1 MEPASL
7 STHLSIND
15 WLNLRLALGLL
26 LLMLSLIVGIAGV
39 AMRAWLR
46 LRAAQRASGAG
57 LQGRRHRSL
66 EASASVWP
74 PRRVT
79 MPLRCDRRPWRA
91 QRR

>member
-1 MEPASL
+1 MEPESL

-26 LLMLSLIVGIAGV
+26 LLMLPLIVGIAGV

-46 LRAAQRASGAG
+46 RRAAHHASGAG
-57 LQGRRHRSL
+57 LHGRRHRRP

-79 MPLRCDRRPWRA
+79 VPLRCDRRPWRA